1 MSPAAP
7 NPYLEE
13 LIAFATPEATKPD
26 LLEARAAWFEANG
39 EVFDEDRQLEQRMA
53 GFLEHY
59 VCDRVAPHF
68 GKTPARARY
77 EQSLREDSP
86 ERAAAFR
93 GLTETLHGLFEV
105 KRITKGEV
113 RLKALFSGVTFDVTE
128 RRQIVGLQPS
138 DVLEA
143 RLIPFSGHLHFSP
156 AYCFHPH
163 EAAAQIKAE
172 AKRLVKTGKF
182 DERAFVQDCAT
193 RSLKVER
200 YRQIAVEKI
209 YDFSGRKI

>member
-1 MSPAAP
+1 MSAAP
-7 NPYLEE
+7 NPFLEE
-13 LIAFATPEATKPD
+13 LIAFATPEATKDD
-26 LLEARAAWFEANG
+26 LLAARAQWFERNG

-68 GKTPARARY
+68 GKTPARQRY
-77 EQSLREDSP
+77 EQSLKEDSP

-93 GLTETLHGLFEV
+93 GLTETIHGLFEV

-113 RLKALFSGVTFDVTE
+113 RLRQLFSGVTWDVTE
-128 RRQIVGLQPS
+128 RRQIVGLKAG

-143 RLIPFSGHLHFSP
+143 RLIPFAGHLHFSP

-172 AKRLVKTGKF
+172 AKRLLKVGGF
-182 DERAFVQDCAT
+182 DEKAFVEDCAQ

-209 YDFSGRKI
+209 YDFAARKI

>member
-1 MSPAAP
+1 MSAAP
-7 NPYLEE
+7 NPILEE
-13 LIAFATPEATKPD
+13 LIAFATPEDTKAD
-26 LLEARAAWFEANG
+26 LLAARADWFSRNG
-39 EVFDEDRQLEQRMA
+39 EVFDEDRQIEQRMA

-68 GKTPARARY
+68 GKTPARQRY
-77 EQSLREDSP
+77 EQSLQEDSP

-93 GLTETLHGLFEV
+93 GLTETIHGVFEV
-105 KRITKGEV
+105 RRISRGEV
-113 RLKALFSGVTFDVTE
+113 RLRGLFSGITWDVTE
-128 RRQIVGLQPS
+128 RRQIVGLRGG

-143 RLIPFSGHLHFSP
+143 RLVPSGGHLHFSP

-163 EAAAQIKAE
+163 EAAALIRAE
-172 AKRLVKTGKF
+172 AKRLLKRGGF
-182 DERAFVQDCAT
+182 DEQAFTQDCAQ

-209 YDFSGRKI
+209 YDFSGAQRI